1 MSESDSAN
9 SGRGQG
15 WESIQCCM
23 LCTCDIPHR
32 DHVIDCSCE
41 NERVS
46 RVKQAK
52 REVIEYC
59 TVL

>member
-1 MSESDSAN
+1 
-9 SGRGQG
+9 
-15 WESIQCCM
+15 M
-23 LCTCDIPHR
+23 LCMCDIPHR

-41 NERVS
+41 NKRVS

-52 REVIEYC
+52 REGIEYC